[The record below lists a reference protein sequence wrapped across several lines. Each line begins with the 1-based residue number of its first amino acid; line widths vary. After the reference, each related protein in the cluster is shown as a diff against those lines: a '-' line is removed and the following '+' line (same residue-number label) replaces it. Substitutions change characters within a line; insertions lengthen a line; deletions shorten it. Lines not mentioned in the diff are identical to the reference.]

1 LGDINNRWECCDQFT
16 ESLWQRGAELLAKAG
31 VVGNPST
38 SNRIAMALKVGR
50 QGLEAPHVGNLSPD
64 FQERES
70 SRSCKNVESSGGHAS
85 SAMIATLSGTAF
97 CDRLANLPSWG
108 QREAH
113 CAFRGGR
120 RLAGFI
126 ASSCRE
132 SD

>member
-1 LGDINNRWECCDQFT
+1 MI
-16 ESLWQRGAELLAKAG
+16 
-31 VVGNPST
+31 GNPSA
-38 SNRIAMALKVGR
+38 SNRIAMARKVGR
-50 QGLEAPHVGNLSPD
+50 QGLEAPHVGNLSPE

-70 SRSCKNVESSGGHAS
+70 SRCKPTF
-85 SAMIATLSGTAF
+85 M
-97 CDRLANLPSWG
+97 G
-108 QREAH
+108 QPEAR